1 VYSHLVACH
10 VSPDVLSCVSVL
22 DALMEA
28 QRYDEALQ
36 FYAQARKDG
45 VRPDI
50 KGYTQVLRLVA
61 LAERCVYFRLVIWL
75 LCVSQRRAVKVS
87 STGAISRIL

>member
-1 VYSHLVACH
+1 MPPDPPSPLSPPSAACVKFRQPDAALDVYSHLVACH

-28 QRYDEALQ
+28 QRYDEALH

-61 LAERCVYFRLVIWL
+61 LAERCV
-75 LCVSQRRAVKVS
+75 
-87 STGAISRIL
+87 